1 MKIAAF
7 ALLLSGAF
15 TATMIHTAELK
26 AEGGYGAAKTP
37 WQMPA
42 GNGAPGF
49 GQNRQQRQPYYAG
62 NRFPA
67 RQPTYRFRPWSAERQ
82 RTAQGAAPNYAAY
95 NQMVQPHQSYRFRPM
110 KPVQAHRQAAATPSS
125 VAYRPANITI
135 PDHYVYR
142 PLSPLKKAKPRS
154 YANNSPWINPRMPR
168 YGYGAYQPRP
178 AMQPAYRAD
187 PRINRSSPIP
197 RYVYGNGRYSGH
209 KFRPDHRG
217 YAAAAHGTYGRPMVA
232 MNRMPGY
239 AYNRWPQPL
248 RFRPA
253 PQLRM
258 PQPAYAYL
266 PPNRYPGMVQHY
278 PAGGAPW
285 GRYAAPMPQP
295 AYPSWAVHPER
306 HAGTDHK
313 RVNWY
318 DGHSDGEGA
327 WYKLAQQQN
336 WPQVSQNWTGQNSV
350 YSQGPR

>member
-7 ALLLSGAF
+7 ALLLSGVF
-15 TATMIHTAELK
+15 TATMIPTAELK
-26 AEGGYGAAKTP
+26 AEGGYGAAKYP
-37 WQMPA
+37 WQSA
-42 GNGAPGF
+42 AVNGVPGY
-49 GQNRQQRQPYYAG
+49 GANWQHRQPNSVG
-62 NRFPA
+62 NRFTSSPSA
-67 RQPTYRFRPWSAERQ
+67 YRFRPWSGERP
-82 RTAQGAAPNYAAY
+82 RTAQGAAPHYTAY
-95 NQMVQPHQSYRFRPM
+95 NQMQQSHQGYRFRPM
-110 KPVQAHRQAAATPSS
+110 KPAQAPRQVAATPA

-142 PLSPLKKAKPRS
+142 PLNPVKKANPRS
-154 YANNSPWINPRMPR
+154 YANNTPRVYPQMPR
-168 YGYGAYQPRP
+168 YGYGAYQPVP
-178 AMQPAYRAD
+178 AMQPVYRAD
-187 PRINRSSPIP
+187 PRMIQRPSPAA

-217 YAAAAHGTYGRPMVA
+217 YAPVAYGNYRRPPMQ

-239 AYNRWPQPL
+239 AYSRRPEPF

-266 PPNRYPGMVQHY
+266 PANRYPGMVQPY
-278 PAGGAPW
+278 QAGVAPW
-285 GRYAAPMPQP
+285 GRYAAPMPY
-295 AYPSWAVHPER
+295 AYPNWRMPAER
-306 HAGTDHK
+306 YAGTDNK

-327 WYKLAQQQN
+327 WYKLTQQQS
-336 WPQVSQNWTGQNSV
+336 WPQVSQNWSGENNV